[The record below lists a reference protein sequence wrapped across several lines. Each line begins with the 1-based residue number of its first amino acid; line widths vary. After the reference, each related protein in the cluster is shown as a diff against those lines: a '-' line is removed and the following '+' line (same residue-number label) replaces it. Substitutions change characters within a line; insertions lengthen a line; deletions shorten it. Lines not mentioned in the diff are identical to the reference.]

1 MNLQMQNE
9 LILLSEGDYAYLSER
24 FEPLTAADFQ
34 NGTVAKYVV
43 RRKEET
49 LTRLVHHALENE
61 LNDAERCIAKLLFM
75 EGVSVSQAARTCG
88 ITRQRVYTLSQKADS
103 KLRACLQYPFLMDFS
118 LVNPAKPFLQTLQ
131 QYGGM
136 Q

>member
-1 MNLQMQNE
+1 MDLQMQDVP
-9 LILLSEGDYAYLSER
+9 ILLSEADYTYLSER
-24 FEPLTAADFQ
+24 FEPLTAEDFRR
-34 NGTVAKYVV
+34 GAAAKYVV

-49 LTRLVHHALENE
+49 LKRLVRHALENE
-61 LNDAERCIAKLLFM
+61 LNGEERCIAKLLFM

-88 ITRQRVYTLSQKADS
+88 ITRQRVYTLSEKADS

-118 LVNPAKPFLQTLQ
+118 LVNPAKPFLQTLK

>member
-1 MNLQMQNE
+1 MDLQMPDMP
-9 LILLSEGDYAYLSER
+9 ILLSEGDYAYLSER
-24 FEPLTAADFQ
+24 FEPLTAADFKH
-34 NGTVAKYVV
+34 GTAVKYVV

-49 LTRLVHHALENE
+49 LKRLVRHALENE
-61 LNDAERCIAKLLFM
+61 LNGEERCIAKLLFM

-88 ITRQRVYTLSQKADS
+88 ITRQRVYTLSEKADS

-118 LVNPAKPFLQTLQ
+118 LVNPAKPFLQTLK

>member
-1 MNLQMQNE
+1 MDLQMPDTP
-9 LILLSEGDYAYLSER
+9 ILLSGEDYVYLSAC
-24 FEPLTAADFQ
+24 FEPLTAKEFRDGAAARF
-34 NGTVAKYVV
+34 VV
-43 RRKEET
+43 RRKTDT
-49 LTRLVHHALENE
+49 LQRLVRHALATQ
-61 LNDAERCIAKLLFM
+61 LNAEERRIAELLFI
-75 EGVSVSQAARTCG
+75 EGVTVSQAARTCG

-131 QYGGM
+131 QFGGK

>member
-1 MNLQMQNE
+1 MDFTMPDTP
-9 LILLSEGDYAYLSER
+9 ILLSGEDYLYLSER
-24 FEPLTAADFQ
+24 FEPLTAADFK
-34 NGTVAKYVV
+34 NGTAVRYVV
-43 RRKEET
+43 HRKEET
-49 LTRLVHHALENE
+49 LTRLVRHALAHE
-61 LNDAERCIAKLLFM
+61 LNDEERCVAKLLFI

-88 ITRQRVYTLSQKADS
+88 LTRRRVYTLSQNADA

-118 LVNPAKPFLQTLQ
+118 LVHPAKPFLQVLQ

>member
-1 MNLQMQNE
+1 MNLQMPDTP
-9 LILLSEGDYAYLSER
+9 ILLSGEDYVYLSEC
-24 FEPLTAADFQ
+24 FEPLTAADFKH
-34 NGTVAKYVV
+34 GTAVKYVV

-49 LTRLVHHALENE
+49 LKRLVRHALENE
-61 LNDAERCIAKLLFM
+61 LNGEERCIAKLLFM

-88 ITRQRVYTLSQKADS
+88 ITRQRVYTLSEKADS

-118 LVNPAKPFLQTLQ
+118 LVNPAKPFLQTLK

>member
-1 MNLQMQNE
+1 MNLQMPDTP
-9 LILLSEGDYAYLSER
+9 ILLSGEDYAYLSEC
-24 FEPLTAADFQ
+24 FEPLTAADFK
-34 NGTVAKYVV
+34 NGAVARFVIQ
-43 RRKEET
+43 RKTDT
-49 LTRLVHHALENE
+49 LQRLVRHALETE
-61 LNDAERCIAKLLFM
+61 LNAEERCIAKLLFM

-118 LVNPAKPFLQTLQ
+118 LVNPAKPFHQTLQ
-131 QYGGM
+131 QFGGT